1 MLTLQNTPRVNHG
14 RSFYDIE
21 VGGFV
26 KYLLCHRIRSQLNIG
41 TVTAGGFLV
50 VKQNIFCETL
60 NKEGSKVY
68 TKTWR
73 FSQSKLQVRYSYY
86 VLIFYISALTRVPIK
101 KNQMGQMQKLLPANV
116 TGNFPIWL
124 FLSSCSQ
131 GFNRKKVLFSLIF
144 TFVLSGL
151 LLFCK
156 VCFILDLY
164 FSRLFCS
171 GKFNSAKKQILPLIL
186 FYF

>member
-1 MLTLQNTPRVNHG
+1 MILHW
-14 RSFYDIE
+14 S
-21 VGGFV
+21 VG
-26 KYLLCHRIRSQLNIG
+26 YWLNIFF
-41 TVTAGGFLV
+41 T
-50 VKQNIFCETL
+50 
-60 NKEGSKVY
+60 
-68 TKTWR
+68 
-73 FSQSKLQVRYSYY
+73 
-86 VLIFYISALTRVPIK
+86 ISALTRVPIK

-186 FYF
+186 LLILRASTSIIPAKTCRRKNIKNIYNYGNTSML